1 MADPTINT
9 TDTITNEGALGDSL
23 DIPLT
28 ISTSK
33 LDADQYSADDLDGVT
48 ESLFGSGNMAYAS
61 LQASQT
67 ASVLN
72 DAATDIYQAGAIDIG
87 TTQMPMLNAERPIAG
102 SENMGSEALGDEG
115 GYANT
120 TVGTIGASA
129 LSTDAGS
136 FSDSSNLRITPEN
149 FFRGG
154 TSSAVRNGG
163 NNNAQNNANTD
174 NANSI
179 TNNDNS
185 AVTNNNTVVE
195 NTVVNEGDDVT
206 NVFDDDIID
215 NTTEIINN
223 TTDNVTEII
232 NNTTEIVTNI
242 TDNLTNIVNNTTST
256 VTEIVTNVTDN
267 LTEIVNNVTTNI
279 TNIVTEILGGN
290 LSLNLDLNIVDTLL
304 TNLNLTINDSIEG
317 GLSIGAVTTN
327 ITTIIND
334 ISGLD
339 VPLLGD
345 LNLDIGFDLLSGE
358 DVNDGNDIT
367 IGNFEVPI
375 DLDILE
381 DIIGDLDIN
390 LALPQELLDP
400 SLLVDNLITTVNSL
414 DDLDLASINEILGVV
429 GDQAIDGALDLVL
442 GNTGLSES
450 FDVTLDE
457 AVGEVTDIVTEITG
471 GAGDVLDG
479 LTGGATDE
487 ITDNLDDTI
496 EAVTDAVE
504 DIAGNL
510 LSGELDLGT
519 LGDVVDEATELTG
532 DILDTLTGGLSGDVT
547 DTLEGGV
554 DDVTDTL
561 DSVTDGLLNN
571 ELELEDVG
579 TLVEETVETVSD
591 TLDALTGGGAGD
603 ITDGLED
610 AVELVTDGLLGGDA
624 DIGGLTDLV
633 DETIE
638 GLEGALDALSG
649 GATDDLT
656 DALTEAT
663 DGLTDAVDNT
673 VGGLVDF
680 ADDLLANPFDNL
692 LGGDNNN
699 GTDSDITADLGVDIL
714 DNSLVNDAL
723 DLALDPVE
731 DLLGDIDL
739 DIGLNTDL
747 LGGGDGAND
756 PDDTDITLET
766 NIELVDDAIVDITE
780 NIPLDTVE
788 ALAGDIDLDLG
799 AGVDLLGDLAA
810 GVVNNGEGGTGDDTI
825 LADLGDALGDTV
837 GAIADELLSD
847 DNDLSGATD
856 IVDDLTGGLTNDLTG
871 TLNDGLEELL
881 NDDALL
887 EGDLT
892 AETID
897 DTVTDLAD
905 ALDDMSGGAT
915 EELTE
920 VVGDTVDA
928 VTDTVDEVID
938 GVLASDG
945 DLGGL
950 TDIIEETVDV
960 AGGLL
965 DELTGG
971 ATEDITD
978 GLDEVVDTLLSDNE
992 IDDLVGDITDNLDL
1006 GDALDL
1012 LGGLGAGDDDGGLLD
1027 GLGGDSDWTESIIGD
1042 GGLFGDVLGGSGSDG
1057 GGLLGGLL
1065 PEPTGSAGEGFG
1077 ILDPDSSGGGGGRGL
1092 FGGLFE

>member
-1 MADPTINT
+1 MANPTNDIEG
-9 TDTITNEGALGDSL
+9 TITNEGALGDSL

-67 ASVLN
+67 ASAMN
-72 DAATDIYQAGAIDIG
+72 DSGADYFQAGTIDLG
-87 TTQMPMLNAERPIAG
+87 TNELPVINADRPIAG
-102 SENMGSEALGDEG
+102 SDNLGADTLGNEGS
-115 GYANT
+115 YANT
-120 TVGTIGASA
+120 TVGTVGASA

-154 TSSAVRNGG
+154 TSAAVRNGG
-163 NNNAQNNANTD
+163 NNNAQNNTNTD
-174 NANSI
+174 KANSI

-185 AVTNNNTVVE
+185 AVTNNNMSVNN
-195 NTVVNEGDDVT
+195 NTVVNEGDEIN

-242 TDNLTNIVNNTTST
+242 TDNVTNIVN
-256 VTEIVTNVTDN
+256 NVTDN
-267 LTEIVNNVTTNI
+267 LTEIVNTVTTNI
-279 TNIVTEILGGN
+279 TNIVTEILGGEI
-290 LSLNLDLNIVDTLL
+290 SLNLDLNALDTLI
-304 TNLNLTINDSIEG
+304 TNLNLTIDDSIEG
-317 GLSIGAVTTN
+317 GLSVSTVTTN
-327 ITTIIND
+327 ITTIINE

-345 LNLDIGFDLLSGE
+345 LNLDIGFNLLSGE
-358 DVNDGNDIT
+358 DVNDGNDIM

-400 SLLVDNLITTVNSL
+400 SLIVSNLITTVNSL
-414 DDLDLASINEILGVV
+414 DDLDPASINEILGVV

-450 FDVTLDE
+450 FDVTLEE
-457 AVGEVTDIVTEITG
+457 AVGEVTDIVTEITN
-471 GAGDVLDG
+471 GAGDLLDG

-487 ITDNLDDTI
+487 ITDNLDNTI
-496 EAVTDAVE
+496 EAATDAVE
-504 DIAGNL
+504 DIADNL

-532 DILDTLTGGLSGDVT
+532 DILDTLTGDLSGDVT

-554 DDVTDTL
+554 DNVTDAL
-561 DSVTDGLLNN
+561 DTVTDGLLNN
-571 ELELEDVG
+571 ELELEDIG
-579 TLVEETVETVSD
+579 NLTEETMEVIADSLD
-591 TLDALTGGGAGD
+591 TLTGGGTSD

-610 AVELVTDGLLGGDA
+610 AADLVTDGLLGGDA
-624 DIGGLTDLV
+624 DMVWLVDLV
-633 DETIE
+633 DNTAE
-638 GLEGALDALSG
+638 GLESVLDHLTG
-649 GATDDLT
+649 GATGELT

-663 DGLTDAVDNT
+663 DELTDAVDNT
-673 VGGLVDF
+673 LGGLTDF
-680 ADDLLANPFDNL
+680 ADDLLDNPFDNL

-714 DNSLVNDAL
+714 ENSLVDDAL
-723 DLALDPVE
+723 DIALDPVE
-731 DLLGDIDL
+731 DLLGDVDL
-739 DIGLNTDL
+739 DLGLNTDL

-756 PDDTDITLET
+756 PNDTDITLDT
-766 NIELVDDAIVDITE
+766 NIELVDDTIADITE
-780 NIPLDTVE
+780 DIPLDTVE
-788 ALAGDIDLDLG
+788 AITGDIDLDLG

-810 GVVNNGEGGTGDDTI
+810 GVVNNGEGGTGEDTI
-825 LADLGDALGDTV
+825 LADLGDTLGDTV
-837 GAIADELLSD
+837 GTITEELLSAD
-847 DNDLSGATD
+847 DDFNGAAD
-856 IVDDLTGGLTNDLTG
+856 IVDDLTGGLTNELSD
-871 TLNDGLEELL
+871 TLNDGLEEVL

-887 EGDLT
+887 EGDIT

-915 EELTE
+915 EELTGVLE
-920 VVGDTVDA
+920 DSVDT
-928 VTDTVDEVID
+928 VTDTVDDIID
-938 GVLASDG
+938 GVLAGDG

-950 TDIIEETVDV
+950 TDIIEDTVDV
-960 AGGLL
+960 TGGLI
-965 DELTGG
+965 DEITGG

-978 GLDEVVDTLLSDNE
+978 GLDDVIDHVLSDND

-1012 LGGLGAGDDDGGLLD
+1012 LGGGGAGDDDGGLLD
-1027 GLGGDSDWTESIIGD
+1027 GLGGESDWTESIIGD
-1042 GGLFGDVLGGSGSDG
+1042 GGLFGDVLGGGGGGSDG

-1065 PEPTGSAGEGFG
+1065 PEPSGSAGEGFG
-1077 ILDPDSSGGGGGRGL
+1077 ILDPDSSGGGGL
-1092 FGGLFE
+1092 FGGLFG